1 MIPDPSGGR
10 GEKRIK
16 EFSPLVNSKQTNAEN
31 HEGEL
36 AFIILLKSQAQIGG
50 AGWLLK
56 VSHQQWLEKAF
67 KTRLHRLCAIT
78 NLTLSKQEFSAATR
92 EARTFRCLHYRRP
105 PSWLLVKKKP
115 PMTKTHY
122 ITVMLARRNLGPV
135 LSKRSV
141 IYWLF
146 SQFSIEKPTSGK
158 AAMLTQPRTGWGC
171 TAELSSSQ
179 APETIAQG
187 LNADGGGVFHSSG

>member
-36 AFIILLKSQAQIGG
+36 AFIVLLKSQARIGG

-92 EARTFRCLHYRRP
+92 EARTFRCLHYQHP

-115 PMTKTHY
+115 PMMKNHY

-141 IYWLF
+141 IY
-146 SQFSIEKPTSGK
+146 
-158 AAMLTQPRTGWGC
+158 
-171 TAELSSSQ
+171 
-179 APETIAQG
+179 
-187 LNADGGGVFHSSG
+187 